1 MNNFKKFS
9 HLKKIISFL
18 FLSFLFYFLFFNFSQ
33 VEAQAWLSG
42 WKYRR
47 PITIDNT
54 ANPNNLN
61 HYQVLITLDTHSLIS
76 AGKMEPD
83 CRDIRFTDSDETTVI
98 SYWIESG
105 CDTASTRIWVK
116 VPLIPASSNKTI
128 YLYYGNSSAPPG
140 SKMWDDIN
148 HLGIFGGVFDYDI
161 SKMQRYTG
169 EIISVAAG
177 CYHTCILKS
186 NGNVDCYG
194 MNSDGQSN
202 DYTGGDAIGVAAG
215 CYHTCILKSDGN
227 VECYG
232 FNAFGQSNDYTGGD
246 AIGVAAGWYHTCILK
261 SNGNVDCYGD
271 NSDGQANDYTGGDA
285 IGVAA
290 GAYHT
295 CILKSNGNVDCYGD
309 NSFGQSND
317 YTGGDAIGVAAGG
330 GHTCILRSN
339 GNVDCYGENIFGQSN
354 DYTGGDAIGV
364 AAGGSHTCILKPN
377 GNVDCYGNNHWSQ
390 ANDYNGGDAKN
401 PFRKYASPPPIIT
414 LGTEATPTPSPTPS
428 LTPSP
433 SPSPTPTPTPTP
445 SPTSTSTPSPSP
457 TSTPSPSPTSTP
469 SSSPSVVIREKPSQC
484 CKLSHDMT
492 SIDPTC
498 REGEIVAPD
507 TNVECKWG
515 TPTVTPY
522 KWGLCCTVDAIYTVA
537 DYIFWIFFIIAVI
550 AFVVAGYFFIVG
562 GADPGTLSKAKAM
575 VFWGS
580 IAVVVVVLSKVIP
593 AAIKAIVR

>member
-140 SKMWDDIN
+140 SDGKATFVFFEDFNDADTEWNYSGSGHTYSLSSSDAHSSPESAYLEYNIGGCDEGYLYTTINLPNSDLILEFWDKVSTDGWNTPIGIKFNDDWIWCYDGTSYADAECNRSPHDWAKETIDISSYKNSTITFKIYHEDTTVSCIVGDHDANIHVDDI
-148 HLGIFGGVFDYDI
+148 
-161 SKMQRYTG
+161 
-169 EIISVAAG
+169 IIRKTTSFPP
-177 CYHTCILKS
+177 
-186 NGNVDCYG
+186 NV
-194 MNSDGQSN
+194 NPP
-202 DYTGGDAIGVAAG
+202 
-215 CYHTCILKSDGN
+215 
-227 VECYG
+227 
-232 FNAFGQSNDYTGGD
+232 
-246 AIGVAAGWYHTCILK
+246 
-261 SNGNVDCYGD
+261 
-271 NSDGQANDYTGGDA
+271 
-285 IGVAA
+285 
-290 GAYHT
+290 GA
-295 CILKSNGNVDCYGD
+295 
-309 NSFGQSND
+309 
-317 YTGGDAIGVAAGG
+317 
-330 GHTCILRSN
+330 
-339 GNVDCYGENIFGQSN
+339 
-354 DYTGGDAIGV
+354 
-364 AAGGSHTCILKPN
+364 
-377 GNVDCYGNNHWSQ
+377 
-390 ANDYNGGDAKN
+390 
-401 PFRKYASPPPIIT
+401 
-414 LGTEATPTPSPTPS
+414 EATPTPPP
-428 LTPSP
+428 PP
-433 SPSPTPTPTPTP
+433 PRP
-445 SPTSTSTPSPSP
+445 
-457 TSTPSPSPTSTP
+457 
-469 SSSPSVVIREKPSQC
+469 KASQC

-492 SIDPTC
+492 SIDSAC

-507 TNVECKWG
+507 TSVECEWG

-522 KWGLCCTVDAIYTVA
+522 KWGLCCTVDTIYTVA

-550 AFVVAGYFFIVG
+550 AFIVAGYFFIVG
-562 GADPGTLSKAKAM
+562 GADPNTLSKAKSM